1 MTNAKQWLGRA
12 RTIARELQAL
22 RETRKT
28 TFEQLTRITQNYTG
42 DGAQSTK
49 DPHKL
54 DRLVEIDSLIDQHET
69 ELLQTQLEVTEAII
83 HVPSGNQRAVLLSYY
98 VAGKTLEEIAVE
110 IGCSARNVQNL
121 RKRGASWLEKNF

>member
-12 RTIARELQAL
+12 RTIGRELAAL

-54 DRLVEIDSLIDQHET
+54 DLLAEINSLIDQHET
-69 ELLQTQLEVTEAII
+69 ELLQTQLEVSEAIV
-83 HVPSGNQRAVLLSYY
+83 HVPSGNQRAVLFSYY

>member
-1 MTNAKQWLGRA
+1 MRDAKQWLGRA
-12 RTIARELQAL
+12 RTIGRELQAL
-22 RETRKT
+22 RETRKN

-54 DRLVEIDSLIDQHET
+54 DLLVEIDSLIDQHET

-83 HVPSGNQRAVLLSYY
+83 RVPSGNQRAVLLSYY